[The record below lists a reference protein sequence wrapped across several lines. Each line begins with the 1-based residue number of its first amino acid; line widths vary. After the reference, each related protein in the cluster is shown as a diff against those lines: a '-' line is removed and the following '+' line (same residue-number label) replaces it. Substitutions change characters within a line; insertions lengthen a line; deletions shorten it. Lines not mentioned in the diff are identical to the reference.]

1 MSWIDA
7 AIVIIF
13 LFFIV
18 TAFQA
23 GFIRET
29 IGMGSAIVGVVCGG
43 LFYQDI
49 SDSLLTSI
57 DNETTKSVVSFLII
71 FGTITIV
78 GQLIAMLV
86 QPAIVVMQLGI
97 FDQLLGAVFGA
108 IKGFVIIEALLIL
121 MITFPR
127 FDMDEKIDDSE
138 FANIMLDISEPML
151 QILPNE
157 FDVSVDA
164 FLESGG
170 PRVEPPKTLDP

>member
-43 LFYQDI
+43 LFYENI
-49 SDSLLTSI
+49 ADSLLGSI
-57 DNETTKSVVSFLII
+57 DNETTKSVVAFLII
-71 FGTITIV
+71 FGTITVV

-86 QPAIVVMQLGI
+86 QPASGSCPRAMALTCTGKDSRIWISTLWTSAFVTGGVSGS
-97 FDQLLGAVFGA
+97 GSGPSV
-108 IKGFVIIEALLIL
+108 GFVRLERADTQQLPTVSSGQ
-121 MITFPR
+121 ITRHQLPLPLTPVT
-127 FDMDEKIDDSE
+127 
-138 FANIMLDISEPML
+138 FA
-151 QILPNE
+151 
-157 FDVSVDA
+157 V
-164 FLESGG
+164 
-170 PRVEPPKTLDP
+170 